1 MEIIVRRQITCYVER
16 NGIVSQSQ
24 CGVRANH
31 NISST
36 LLRSTNDL
44 LIASEEKYVSV
55 PLLLDFSKAFNS
67 VDHQLLCAKLSKQYG
82 FTTIAVAFIRSYMM
96 SQRMQ
101 CVWVNRSSYE
111 CLIPVGTGVVQ
122 SSVLGPL
129 LFTLFINDIVN
140 QISCSYHLYADDVQL
155 FISCR
160 PVDFPDCIA
169 RLNEY
174 LSRIHLWTV
183 ANQLSINS
191 SKSQAKVSV
200 N

>member
-1 MEIIVRRQITCYVER
+1 MTLSDYRPISILPTLSKAMEIIVRRQITCYVER
-16 NGIVSQSQ
+16 NGMVSQSQ

-31 NISST
+31 SISST

-55 PLLLDFSKAFNS
+55 LLLLEFS
-67 VDHQLLCAKLSKQYG
+67 
-82 FTTIAVAFIRSYMM
+82 
-96 SQRMQ
+96 
-101 CVWVNRSSYE
+101 
-111 CLIPVGTGVVQ
+111 GVVQ
-122 SSVLGPL
+122 GSVLGPL
-129 LFTLFINDIVN
+129 LFTLFINDSVN
-140 QISCSYHLYADDVQL
+140 QISFCSYHLYANDVQL

-160 PVDFPDCIA
+160 PAGFPDCIA

-191 SKSQAKVSV
+191 SKSQAYTKSKC
-200 N
+200 